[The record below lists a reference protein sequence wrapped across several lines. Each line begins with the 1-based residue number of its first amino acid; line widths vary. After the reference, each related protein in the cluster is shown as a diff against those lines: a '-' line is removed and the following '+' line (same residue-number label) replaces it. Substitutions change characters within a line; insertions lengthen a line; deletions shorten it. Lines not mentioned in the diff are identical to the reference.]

1 MNDINPADLGKEMG
15 TVSVSQITS
24 IIKNTLESCFV
35 NLTVTGEISGLKKA
49 TSGHI
54 YFTLKDEKACIS
66 CVLWRTK
73 AYGLDFIPKN
83 GDKVV
88 VHGNIS
94 VYEARGT
101 YQIVCSSLK
110 LCGIGDILAMLEK
123 RKREYEKE
131 GLFDENRKKPIP
143 SRPKRIVIITSGTGA
158 ALHDILNV
166 LKRRN
171 AGIDLL
177 VLPAAV
183 QGNNSA
189 KEIVF
194 RIKEAN
200 EFLLGDVIIVGRGG
214 GSLEDLL
221 SFSEDSVVRA
231 IDESE
236 IPVISAVG
244 HEIDWALSDYVADL
258 RAPTPSAAAEMV
270 CRESV
275 EEKDRALKLTKAIIS
290 SMNSNLMEE
299 KLRFSNCGIPSLRY
313 IVDNRLSNSRMRNEN
328 YIENWEA
335 LVLRKFELKNS
346 FFIRIKTELEAL
358 SPQKILDR
366 GFSIV
371 MDENKKVIN
380 NSKMLTKGAGFEV
393 QFAKG
398 SITAICKGVE

>member
-35 NLTVTGEISGLKKA
+35 NLTVSGEISGLKKA

-73 AYGLDFIPKN
+73 AYGLDFAPKN

-131 GLFDENRKKPIP
+131 GLFDESRKKAIP

-189 KEIVF
+189 KEIVL
-194 RIKEAN
+194 RIQEAN

-221 SFSEDSVVRA
+221 SFSDDSVVRA

-270 CRESV
+270 CKESV
-275 EEKDRALKLTKAIIS
+275 EEKERSLKITKAIIS
-290 SMNSNLMEE
+290 SISSKLMEQ

-313 IVDNRLSNSRMRNEN
+313 IVDNRLSNSRMKNEN
-328 YIENWEA
+328 YIESWNS
-335 LVLRKFELKNS
+335 LILRRFDLQKSSFVRLKA
-346 FFIRIKTELEAL
+346 ELEAL

-380 NSKMLTKGAGFEV
+380 NSEMLKKGAEFEV

-398 SITAICKGVE
+398 SVTAICKGVK

>member
-35 NLTVTGEISGLKKA
+35 NLTVTGEISGFKKA

-54 YFTLKDEKACIS
+54 YFTLKDENACIS

-73 AYGLDFIPKN
+73 AFGLDFVPKN

-88 VHGNIS
+88 VHGNVS

-131 GLFDENRKKPIP
+131 GLFDENRKKAIP
-143 SRPKRIVIITSGTGA
+143 SRPKKIVIITSGTGA
-158 ALHDILNV
+158 ALHDIMNV

-183 QGNNSA
+183 QGNNSS

-194 RIKEAN
+194 RIQEAN

-221 SFSEDSVVRA
+221 SFSEDNVVRA
-231 IDESE
+231 ISESE
-236 IPVISAVG
+236 IPIISAVG

-270 CRESV
+270 CRESI
-275 EEKDRALKLTKAIIS
+275 EEKDKALKLTKAIIS
-290 SMNSNLMEE
+290 SINSKLMEE
-299 KLRFSNCGIPSLRY
+299 KLRFSNCNISFSHY
-313 IVDNRLSNSRMRNEN
+313 IVDNRLSNARMRNES
-328 YIENWEA
+328 YIESWRT
-335 LVLRKFELKNS
+335 LVLRRFDLQKAS
-346 FFIRIKTELEAL
+346 FSRIKTELEAL

-371 MDENKKVIN
+371 TDENKNVIS
-380 NSKMLTKGAGFEV
+380 NSKMLSKGAGFEI

-398 SITAICKGVE
+398 RIKAVCKGVE